1 MECIPSGSEISIAA
15 DYKLACELGYEL
27 SKTEYY
33 DLYNYAKLVQS
44 EYSTLTCNYERPIKK
59 AKSSCI
65 LKSGSSYSS
74 VPISNKNTEN
84 QNFNEDLWI
93 KYLRERLNNESRG

>member
-1 MECIPSGSEISIAA
+1 MECLPSA

-33 DLYNYAKLVQS
+33 DLYKYAKLVQL
-44 EYSTLTCNYERPIKK
+44 EYSTSTCNYERPIKK
-59 AKSSCI
+59 AKSCI
-65 LKSGSSYSS
+65 LRSGSSYSS
-74 VPISNKNTEN
+74 VSLSNKNTEN
-84 QNFNEDLWI
+84 QNCNEDLWI